1 METKLLE
8 GIASGDELAFRQL
21 FRLYGDRLY
30 RFACGLLNNEQE
42 AEEVVQDVFLQ
53 LWLRRGQILQIQ
65 HFSTYCYTSVR
76 NTALNYLKKRNARPP
91 MDEPEALDACID
103 HSVSGS
109 DDLLITKENL
119 HAIGKAVEALPPSC
133 RTIFRLVREDGLKY
147 REVAEIM
154 GITLSTVSVQMGIA
168 TRKICA
174 RISAGEHIDL

>member
-21 FRLYGDRLY
+21 FRLYSDRLY
-30 RFACGLLNNEQE
+30 RFACALLNNEQE
-42 AEEVVQDVFLQ
+42 AEEVVSDVFMQ
-53 LWLRRGQILQIQ
+53 LWLRRGQILQIK
-65 HFSTYCYTSVR
+65 HFSTYCYSAVR
-76 NTALNYLKKRNARPP
+76 NTALNYLKKRNARAP
-91 MDEPEALDACID
+91 MQEPEMLGASIN
-103 HSVSGS
+103 HSVSGP

-119 HAIGKAVEALPPSC
+119 QAVSRAVEALPPTC
-133 RTIFRLVREDGLKY
+133 RMIFRLVREDGLKY
-147 REVAEIM
+147 RDVAEIL